1 MKISRRRFLTHAIG
15 TGMVGLTSYGAFR
28 QFVPSLP
35 AISIDFPG
43 KKLGHTLRNASVNL
57 PANIPKVHTNIAII
71 GSGVAALSAAWQLSR
86 HGVYDYVLL
95 EGPEYNGNN
104 RGEKQY
110 GVPYPTGAHYL
121 PLPSAESTHIQQLLT
136 DLQLY
141 QNEHYQEQALLQI
154 PNERLFYQHYWQDR
168 LLPRQDQ
175 DSERFFRFVHHTSDQ
190 LGKDGKRLFAIP
202 LVSSSNDMQWRQLER
217 ITFAEW
223 LQQQNYTS
231 TTLLWYLDY
240 CCRDDYGQGINQVSA
255 WAGLHYFCA
264 RGNQQSEHGSILTW
278 PDGLNEL
285 SQQMRQFC
293 QLKPA
298 AGWQNATKLRSQPLA
313 LNASA
318 ISISEHD
325 RGVRILMQT
334 ARGQFYWLE
343 CTYAVCAMPLYIAT
357 YVVKNIQQYGF
368 DPAVHLPAYA
378 PWIVGN
384 FLLQGLPPETPAAPL
399 SWDNV
404 LYQGQ
409 GLGYVV
415 ATHQQIRQ
423 CPPQYTS
430 FTTYTA
436 LNHDTPANVRRW
448 MLSASPAD
456 IYTQVAAELETIYG
470 VKLRSRILQARL
482 TLRGHAMAVPQPG
495 YLSNAGLI
503 ALRSHSGRL
512 QFAHSDLS
520 GFSIFEEACYWGKQA
535 AQSILAHLS

>member
-1 MKISRRRFLTHAIG
+1 MKLSRRRFLTHAIG
-15 TGMVGLTSYGAFR
+15 ASMVGLTSYGSFR
-28 QFVPSLP
+28 QFVPALP
-35 AISIDFPG
+35 TISIDSPG
-43 KKLGHTLRNASVNL
+43 KKLGHAMRKASIN
-57 PANIPKVHTNIAII
+57 PPHNIPTVYTNIAII

-86 HGVYDYVLL
+86 QGRDDYVLL
-95 EGPEYNGNN
+95 EGPEYNGNT

-110 GVPYPTGAHYL
+110 DVPYPTGAHYL
-121 PLPSAESTHIQQLLT
+121 PLPSPESTHIQQLLT

-141 QNEHYQEQALLQI
+141 KHGQYDEQSMLQV
-154 PNERLFYQHYWQDR
+154 PNERLFYQQHWQDG
-168 LLPRQDQ
+168 LLPQQDQ
-175 DSERFFRFVHHTSDQ
+175 DSERFFQFVHHTSNLRGTDS
-190 LGKDGKRLFAIP
+190 KRLFAIP
-202 LVSSSNDMQWRQLER
+202 LVSSSIDPYWRQLEK

-223 LQQQNYTS
+223 LRQQGFTS
-231 TTLLWYLDY
+231 TSLLWYLDY

-264 RGNQQSEHGSILTW
+264 RGNEQSEHGSILTW

-285 SQQMRQFC
+285 SRQMRQFC
-293 QLKPA
+293 QLQPA
-298 AGWQNATKLRSQPLA
+298 SKWPVSNLPPTRPLA

-318 ISISEHD
+318 ISINEHD
-325 RGVRILMQT
+325 HSVRILLLT
-334 ARGQFYWLE
+334 STGQFYWLE
-343 CTYAVCAMPLYIAT
+343 AAYAVCAMPLYIAA

-368 DPAVHLPAYA
+368 DPASHLPAYA

-384 FLLQGLPPETPAAPL
+384 FLLRGLPPEIPTTPL

-404 LYQGQ
+404 LYQGK

-423 CPPQYTS
+423 GPPTYTS
-430 FTTYTA
+430 FTAYTA

-448 MLSASPAD
+448 MLSASAED
-456 IYTQVAAELETIYG
+456 IYALVATELETIYG
-470 VKLRSRILQARL
+470 VQLRRKVLEARL

-495 YLSNAGLI
+495 YLSNQGLQ
-503 ALRSHSGRL
+503 ALRTNSSRL

-535 AQSILAHLS
+535 AEHILHQ